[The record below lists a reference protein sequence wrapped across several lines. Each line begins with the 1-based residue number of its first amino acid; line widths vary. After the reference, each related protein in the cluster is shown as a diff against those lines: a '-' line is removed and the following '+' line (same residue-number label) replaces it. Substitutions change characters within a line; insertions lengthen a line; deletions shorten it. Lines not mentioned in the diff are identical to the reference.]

1 MARQMQERRQK
12 KLYGDPLFR
21 VLYMPLWY
29 QSKGDLSPV
38 EAWQEALMVIDEIKA
53 TDIGIRHLE
62 VARIVDKL
70 LLRYS
75 TFDDK
80 KREAELAAHSMMM
93 VMATV
98 MFMLGEASHNWKEN
112 PHRRLCLN
120 ISGVLSRIGGFK
132 ELCNDVR
139 ESERRTVDDEGPLPI
154 RDFIGDKTIDLGQL
168 PTFTDDEIRRAGLNT
183 GHPLAVLQAMHIMKT
198 RMTADNDWIAI
209 YIVLLER
216 RIIART
222 MTAFCAMVND
232 VFSLSINSRY
242 LSATLRDHGE
252 NFDKWSEAYD
262 DQRRHIELARQFRS
276 VLDKLAKGVL

>member
-1 MARQMQERRQK
+1 MARQMQERRQQ

-75 TFDDK
+75 TFDNRE
-80 KREAELAAHSMMM
+80 REAELAAHSMMM

-98 MFMLGEASHNWKEN
+98 MFMLGEASHSWKEN

-132 ELCNDVR
+132 QLCNDVR
-139 ESERRTVDDEGPLPI
+139 ESERRTVDDEGPLPV
-154 RDFIGDKTIDLGQL
+154 RDFIGDKTIDFGQL

-209 YIVLLER
+209 YIVLIER
-216 RIIART
+216 EIIART